1 MLEKHPNRKKDKYN
15 PYTLT
20 ITEGHYYLSFKDG
33 RGKQQNIEIDEM
45 LYQTFDRFELE
56 DISHLNRVSRHIE
69 HSELTEE
76 TLNDRAFYKAERI
89 EDIVSES
96 IEYEQLHRAVSEL
109 PEVQRRRL
117 KLYFFGFFFM
127 AFQFTGQSAFTALG
141 YSRQAIFFSL
151 LRKAVIVAPL
161 TMILPR
167 LGMGVDGVFWAE
179 PISNCIGGLACFI
192 TMYFVLYRKLKRENV
207 QGTE

>member
-33 RGKQQNIEIDEM
+33 RGNQQNIEIDEI
-45 LYQTFDRFELE
+45 LYQTFDKFELE

-69 HSELTEE
+69 HFELTDE

-117 KLYFFGFFFM
+117 KLYFFGELTYEQI
-127 AFQFTGQSAFTALG
+127 AKLEGCTKRAVK
-141 YSRQAIFFSL
+141 FSVDI
-151 LRKAVIVAPL
+151 AV
-161 TMILPR
+161 
-167 LGMGVDGVFWAE
+167 E
-179 PISNCIGGLACFI
+179 
-192 TMYFVLYRKLKRENV
+192 KLKKNFKIF
-207 QGTE
+207 

>member
-33 RGKQQNIEIDEM
+33 RGKQQNIEIDEI

-69 HSELTEE
+69 HSELTDE

-96 IEYEQLHRAVSEL
+96 IEYEQLHRGGSEL

-117 KLYFFGFFFM
+117 KLYFFGELTYEQIAKM
-127 AFQFTGQSAFTALG
+127 EGCTKRAVK
-141 YSRQAIFFSL
+141 FSVDI
-151 LRKAVIVAPL
+151 AV
-161 TMILPR
+161 
-167 LGMGVDGVFWAE
+167 E
-179 PISNCIGGLACFI
+179 
-192 TMYFVLYRKLKRENV
+192 KLKKNFRFF
-207 QGTE
+207 